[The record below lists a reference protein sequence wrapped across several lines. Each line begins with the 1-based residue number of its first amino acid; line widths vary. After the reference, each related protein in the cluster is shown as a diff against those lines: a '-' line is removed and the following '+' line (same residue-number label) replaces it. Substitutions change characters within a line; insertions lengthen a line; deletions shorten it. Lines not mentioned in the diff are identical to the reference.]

1 MFLAI
6 LVLLKIHHNDR
17 ILQIEEKTCCFQ
29 IRPTVCNLGQV
40 LKYCVYLFITKI
52 WIIMLEHTYTQG
64 NQSGVMFLLFNNYYY
79 KPWLKKAS
87 CICIYLVNKILP
99 DILKTSLVIFWVR
112 KLQYFIM
119 GCHNGTYGVSK
130 GNLFMWYFFYQW
142 SSQII
147 CIFVSSQCFYYFLL
161 HIHMSS
167 KYEFYLY

>member
-29 IRPTVCNLGQV
+29 IRLTVCNLGQV

-130 GNLFMWYFFYQW
+130 GNLFLWYFFLSVVEPNNLYF
-142 SSQII
+142 
-147 CIFVSSQCFYYFLL
+147 CIKPMFLL
-161 HIHMSS
+161 FLIAYSH
-167 KYEFYLY
+167 EF